1 MLRRLSDR
9 LRRLERRIV
18 RAGMRVVALFA
29 ERRMTRAMDAKR
41 PRTSRPG
48 PSVDADPQAE
58 RRAP

>member
-1 MLRRLSDR
+1 